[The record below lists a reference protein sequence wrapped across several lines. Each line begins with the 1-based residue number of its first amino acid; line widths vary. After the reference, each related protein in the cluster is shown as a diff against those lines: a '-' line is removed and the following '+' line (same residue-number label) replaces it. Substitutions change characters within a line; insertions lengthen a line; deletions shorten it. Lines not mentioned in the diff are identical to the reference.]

1 MPAEVA
7 DAGLNV
13 PSEVGEL
20 EDFQT
25 AKARVIE
32 QFERSYVTAALD
44 RCGGIISR
52 AAEYAGLSERNLHE
66 KIKRYGI
73 DAKSFR
79 DPARR
84 KDSSLA

>member
-1 MPAEVA
+1 VQANGSSAEP
-7 DAGLNV
+7 D
-13 PSEVGEL
+13 GEL

-25 AKARVIE
+25 AKARVVE
-32 QFERSYVTAALD
+32 QFERAYVTTALS

-52 AAEYAGLSERNLHE
+52 AADYAGLSERNLHE

-79 DPARR
+79 TPSRR
-84 KDSSLA
+84 TKSLMA

>member
-1 MPAEVA
+1 
-7 DAGLNV
+7 
-13 PSEVGEL
+13 L
-20 EDFQT
+20 ENFQS

-32 QFERSYVTAALD
+32 QFERGYVTTALS

-52 AAEYAGLSERNLHE
+52 AADYAGLSERNLHE

-79 DPARR
+79 DPHRR
-84 KDSSLA
+84 KSSLIT

>member
-1 MPAEVA
+1 MT
-7 DAGLNV
+7 
-13 PSEVGEL
+13 
-20 EDFQT
+20 T
-25 AKARVIE
+25 AL
-32 QFERSYVTAALD
+32 S

-79 DPARR
+79 DPNRR
-84 KDSSLA
+84 KVSL